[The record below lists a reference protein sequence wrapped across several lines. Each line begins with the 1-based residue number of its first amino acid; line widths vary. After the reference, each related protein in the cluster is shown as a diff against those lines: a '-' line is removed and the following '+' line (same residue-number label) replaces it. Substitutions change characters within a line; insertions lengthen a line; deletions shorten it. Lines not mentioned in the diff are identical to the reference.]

1 MMMISIT
8 QAIMLEEGTQ
18 IVIQEREEE
27 GLSAVEEEI
36 AIDHL
41 KITVSNQHSNSLLD
55 PLEVAEIICS
65 TSMIPMR
72 T

>member
-8 QAIMLEEGTQ
+8 QAIILEEGTQ

-41 KITVSNQHSNSLLD
+41 KITVSNQHSNLL
-55 PLEVAEIICS
+55 
-65 TSMIPMR
+65 
-72 T
+72 